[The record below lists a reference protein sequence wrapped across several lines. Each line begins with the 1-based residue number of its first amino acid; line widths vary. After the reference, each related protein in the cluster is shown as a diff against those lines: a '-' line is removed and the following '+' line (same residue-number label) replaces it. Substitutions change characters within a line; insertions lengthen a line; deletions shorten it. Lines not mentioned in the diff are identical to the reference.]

1 MGEGHISAANP
12 YPEKRIAVLDSEVA
26 YLEAGERAPIVL
38 LHGNPTRSYLW
49 RNVIPHLE
57 GRGRCLAPD
66 LIGMGNS
73 RKMPGGT
80 NRFSEHIRYMDAWFE
95 ALGLTKNLILVVH
108 DWGAAI
114 GFNRACR
121 YPDQI
126 EGIAYMEAMVR
137 PRFWSDMPDERVKTF
152 KTLCSA
158 EGDRIVREENFFV
171 EKMLFERGVVRELTE
186 EEKNVYRAPFADP
199 ESRMITLQWA
209 REIPFEG
216 EPADNYVIVKRYS
229 DFLSRSPIPKLFV
242 NAEFGHGLAGAAREF
257 CRAWPNQTEITVPA
271 RHYLQEDC
279 PAEIGAAVSV
289 FIKRIRG

>member
-12 YPEKRIAVLDSEVA
+12 YPEKRIAVLDSEMA
-26 YLEAGERAPIVL
+26 YLEAGEGAPIVL

-95 ALGLTKNLILVVH
+95 ALGLTKNMILVVH

-137 PRFWSDMPDERVKTF
+137 PRFWSDMPDEAGEDLQDSLLRRGRSNRAGGEFFRREDAVRKGRRPGAHRGGEER
-152 KTLCSA
+152 LPRPVRRS
-158 EGDRIVREENFFV
+158 RI
-171 EKMLFERGVVRELTE
+171 
-186 EEKNVYRAPFADP
+186 AP
-199 ESRMITLQWA
+199 
-209 REIPFEG
+209 
-216 EPADNYVIVKRYS
+216 
-229 DFLSRSPIPKLFV
+229 
-242 NAEFGHGLAGAAREF
+242 
-257 CRAWPNQTEITVPA
+257 
-271 RHYLQEDC
+271 
-279 PAEIGAAVSV
+279 
-289 FIKRIRG
+289 